1 MLYLLYVRKGFIK
14 KFPLDKNIIFFG
26 RSTSND
32 FYLNESFISSKHAK
46 INVFKDHIVIEDTN
60 STNGIFIQSTKIRK
74 ATIKLNQWFRI
85 GYIKFF
91 LKKGNPQELV
101 LSEKVRPVLNKISNI
116 IAPREDETQEAISL
130 LYSEPLVEMLQIGF
144 KLQESIDLFKHAKKL
159 LSDTL
164 KKGCLL
170 LLSKIENRIKIESE
184 WNYEKKY
191 QPFVNQIL
199 KFEDFF
205 QRAFINDTSINLNS
219 LYFCSFPIILSNR
232 NKQLV
237 LLYMVQTDTDISISE
252 QTVYFLED
260 LSVEISIIHSLI
272 EQNRE
277 TKTVTGE
284 IQIPEII
291 TINQQMLNLLLKCE
305 KIAESDLFVIL
316 EGETG
321 TGKELL
327 AKFIHYKSKRSAG
340 NFVALN
346 CAAIPENLM
355 ENEIFGHEKG
365 AFTDAR
371 SLRIGKLELS
381 SGGTLVLDEI
391 GDMPLSLQKKILR
404 VIQEG
409 YFSRL
414 GGNQLIKV
422 DLRIICLTHKNIK
435 ELVSKKI
442 LREDLY
448 YRIAHVT
455 LSIPPLKERKEDI
468 VPLVNHFVKIFS
480 INNQINI
487 RGASKELIKALE
499 MYDWPG
505 NIRELENEIKKIIA
519 ISENGDIIDLDSL
532 KDEIITL
539 YKEHGPVIPES
550 GESEKK
556 RILMLL
562 EKYKWNKT
570 SVAKELKISRTALYE
585 KLKKYKI

>member
-1 MLYLLYVRKGFIK
+1 MLYLLYFRKGFIK
-14 KFPLDKNIIFFG
+14 KFPLDKQTIFLG
-26 RSTSND
+26 RSTDNN

-46 INVFKDHIVIEDTN
+46 INVFKDHIVIEDLN

-74 ATIKLNQWFRI
+74 AAVKLNQWFRI
-85 GYIKFF
+85 GYINFF

-101 LSEKVRPVLNKISNI
+101 LSEKVHPVLNKISNI
-116 IAPREDETQEAISL
+116 ISPREDETQEAISL

-159 LSDTL
+159 LSHTL

-170 LLSKIENRIKIESE
+170 LLSKLDNRIKIESE
-184 WNYEKKY
+184 WNYEKTL

-199 KFEDFF
+199 KFEGFF
-205 QRAFINDTSINLNS
+205 QRVFINNTSIDS

-232 NKQLV
+232 SKQLV
-237 LLYMVQTDTDISISE
+237 LLYLVQADTDISISE

-260 LSVEISIIHSLI
+260 ISVEISIIHSLI
-272 EQNRE
+272 EHNME
-277 TKTVTGE
+277 TETITGE
-284 IQIPEII
+284 KQIPEII

-305 KIAESDLFVIL
+305 KIAASDLFVII

-355 ENEIFGHEKG
+355 EDELFGHEKG

-371 SLRIGKLELS
+371 NLRIGKLELS

-391 GDMPLSLQKKILR
+391 GDMPLSLQKKLLR

-409 YFSRL
+409 HFFRL
-414 GGNQLIKV
+414 GGNQLIRI

-435 ELVSKKI
+435 DLLLKKEL
-442 LREDLY
+442 RQDLY

-480 INNQINI
+480 IKNQINI
-487 RGASKELIKALE
+487 RGASKEVINALE

-505 NIRELENEIKKIIA
+505 NIRELENEIKKMIA
-519 ISENGDIIDLDSL
+519 ISESGDMIDVDSL
-532 KDEIITL
+532 KDEIITF
-539 YKEHGPVIPES
+539 YREHGPITLES

-556 RILMLL
+556 RILMLM
-562 EKYKWNKT
+562 EKHKWNKT
-570 SVAKELKISRTALYE
+570 RVAKELNISRTALYE